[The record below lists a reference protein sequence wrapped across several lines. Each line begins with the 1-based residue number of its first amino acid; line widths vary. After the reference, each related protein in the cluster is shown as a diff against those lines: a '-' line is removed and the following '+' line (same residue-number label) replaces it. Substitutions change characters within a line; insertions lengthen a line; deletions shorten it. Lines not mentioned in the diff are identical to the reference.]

1 MVLPKA
7 MQKAGAIAM
16 GTAEMHRRWKEPC
29 KQGWEHIT
37 LVSHVTHGSQS
48 SGLNAEGCGK
58 EASWVITAPHYCAW
72 AVILHDV
79 LYGTALWKA
88 FLCTASYMGRWHF
101 T

>member
-1 MVLPKA
+1 

-16 GTAEMHRRWKEPC
+16 GTAEMHGRWNASS
-29 KQGWEHIT
+29 GWEHIT
-37 LVSHVTHGSQS
+37 LVSHVTHESQR

-58 EASWVITAPHYCAW
+58 EASWVITAPHCHAW

-79 LYGTALWKA
+79 LYGTALQKV
-88 FLCTASYMGRWHF
+88 FLCTASYVGRWHF